1 MDPTRILRS
10 RCPGPALPLNG
21 TGLAGLNMST
31 TSQRFFSRP
40 LVVVWF
46 ASLCALLWGSAYP
59 AIKQGYAMFDI
70 ARPDIASQMVFAGV
84 RFVGAGA
91 LLLLA
96 SIVAGWRLSLT
107 RADWRG
113 VTILGL
119 TQTTLQY
126 TFFYIGLANATGT
139 KSSIMNATGTFFSVL
154 LAHFIYHNDRLTRR
168 RALGCAV
175 GFVGVAAAN
184 FGPSLLQP
192 DFSWAG
198 EGSVTFAAFVLSAA
212 MIYGKHLSQRI
223 HPVVMTAWQMS
234 IGGAVLWLV
243 GWLGG
248 GQMADFTPASAALM
262 FYMAL
267 LSALAFGIWSALLK
281 HNAVGKVSVFN
292 FLVPVFGVAL
302 SAVFLGEH
310 VFAWK
315 NGIALVLVCWG
326 IWLVTAER
334 RGATPSAPAAQ
345 PDADA
350 GDSPQS
356 GTKRSTASVTMPS
369 MPIASN

>member
-1 MDPTRILRS
+1 
-10 RCPGPALPLNG
+10 
-21 TGLAGLNMST
+21 MST
-31 TSQRFFSRP
+31 TSQGFFSRP
-40 LVVVWF
+40 LIVVGL

-91 LLLLA
+91 MLLLA
-96 SIVAGWRLSLT
+96 SIVAGWRLSLA

-126 TFFYIGLANATGT
+126 IFFYIGLAHASGT

-154 LAHFIYHNDRLTRR
+154 LAHFIYHDDRLSRR

-175 GFVGVAAAN
+175 GFAGVAAAN
-184 FGPSLLQP
+184 FGPTLLQP

-198 EGSVTFAAFVLSAA
+198 EGSVTLAAFVLSAA
-212 MIYGKHLSQRI
+212 MIYGKRLSQRI

-234 IGGAVLWLV
+234 IGGAVLWLA

-262 FYMAL
+262 VYMAL

-281 HNAVGKVSVFN
+281 HNAVGKVSVFQ

-302 SAVFLGEH
+302 SAIFLGED
-310 VFAWK
+310 VFAWN
-315 NGIALVLVCWG
+315 NGVALLLVCAG

-334 RGATPSAPAAQ
+334 RGATPSVPAAG
-345 PDADA
+345 PSGDAADA
-350 GDSPQS
+350 PQS

-369 MPIASN
+369 MPSLPTASSCCARSGSLTV